1 MEKQVSMEEFNDNSS
16 AQESSSQDTRD
27 DFPSVEYAGFWI
39 RFLASVLDSVLLLM
53 VLVPLLLMFYGPGV
67 LFVSESPGLA
77 YDVINY
83 ALPIIAVVI
92 FWQYRAATPGKMIMD
107 IYIVDADTLRQPS
120 FGRLILRYLG
130 YYVSMIPLFLG
141 FFWIGWD
148 KRKQG
153 FHDKIAK
160 TLVIKES
167 SAVVTSDDYV
177 QKQLGE
183 QGAYADKPKPVSSPE
198 PASSP
203 EPINS
208 PEPGTTPDPWKE

>member
-16 AQESSSQDTRD
+16 AQESSSQDTSD
-27 DFPSVEYAGFWI
+27 NFPSVEYAGFWI

-198 PASSP
+198 PT
-203 EPINS
+203 EQ
-208 PEPGTTPDPWKE
+208 GTKPDPWKE